1 MPISTKLAEL
11 ATRPL
16 PKAISPRVH
25 AAIDWGTAGAL
36 VVAGALLW
44 KKNKRAALAS
54 YLSAELIGSLI
65 FLTDCP
71 GGVWKK
77 ISFETHGKVDVGISA
92 LVTSLPSLLGFADE
106 RESKLF
112 QGVGIGLAAV
122 NGLTDFEQGS
132 SNEETLRRVPL
143 SSAF

>member
-77 ISFETHGKVDVGISA
+77 ISFETH
-92 LVTSLPSLLGFADE
+92 FADG
-106 RESKLF
+106 ESKLF